1 MDSEN
6 MVDDSAAK
14 AAAAKIRSRIRGLWI
29 GLAIW
34 VFILVNALRVADV
47 MISSLIPL
55 PIFALGI
62 LANVGL
68 IVATALFLRR
78 DYRALRSKADTSDS
92 A

>member
-1 MDSEN
+1 MDPEN
-6 MVDDSAAK
+6 MVDDGAAK
-14 AAAAKIRSRIRGLWI
+14 VAAAKIRSRIRGLWI

-34 VFILVNALRVADV
+34 VFILVNALRVAKL

-55 PIFALGI
+55 PIYALGI

-78 DYRALRSKADTSDS
+78 AYRELRSKTGTRDS